1 MMAKPKRGQGR
12 PADTGVGREAIVAA
26 TRKLLQELPPARVT
40 ISSIA
45 REAGVDPAL
54 VRYYF
59 GDRSNLLLEVVDSM
73 LANARFEGD
82 EGEDTVASLRR
93 HVGQILRFTHSAR
106 HMQRLMIDELAEAK
120 SAEVRSRHREMNVQA
135 IGFYEKLMADKDAD
149 FRSVDPMFLYLTL
162 IGIFDFFVTAEP
174 MIRNVVPEGTDM
186 QALEKR
192 FEAFVVDLVLNG
204 LRNR

>member
-1 MMAKPKRGQGR
+1 MAKPKRGQGR
-12 PADTGVGREAIVAA
+12 PADAGVGREAILTA

-45 REAGVDPAL
+45 REAGIDPAL

-59 GDRSNLLLEVVDSM
+59 GDRSNLLLEVVDAM
-73 LANARFEGD
+73 LGTARFEGND
-82 EGEDTVASLRR
+82 PDDAMASLHY
-93 HVGQILRFTHSAR
+93 HVGQIRRFTHSAR

-135 IGFYEKLMADKDAD
+135 IGFYEKLMAGGDRELRA
-149 FRSVDPMFLYLTL
+149 VDPMFLYLML
-162 IGIFDFFVTAEP
+162 IGIFDFFVSAEP

-186 QALEKR
+186 QALEQR
-192 FEAFVVDLVLNG
+192 FEDFVVDLVING
-204 LRNR
+204 LRKR

>member
-1 MMAKPKRGQGR
+1 MAKPKRGQGR
-12 PADTGVGREAIVAA
+12 PADAGVGREVILTA

-45 REAGVDPAL
+45 RAAGIDPAL

-59 GDRSNLLLEVVDSM
+59 GDRSNLLLEVVDAM
-73 LANARFEGD
+73 LDSGRFEGD
-82 EGEDTVASLRR
+82 DGDDPLQSLRG
-93 HVGQILRFTHSAR
+93 HIDGILRFAHSAR

-135 IGFYEKLMADKDAD
+135 IDFYEKMMSGGKGELRA
-149 FRSVDPMFLYLTL
+149 VDPLFLYLAL
-162 IGIFDFFVTAEP
+162 VGISDFFVSAGP

-186 QALEKR
+186 QALEGR
-192 FEAFVVDLVLNG
+192 FKEFFFDLVVNG
-204 LRNR
+204 LRKR